1 MSPTNPTQAAAIAP
15 GRRSFLK
22 KGLLGAALLF
32 VGGAVPLALRSGI
45 DRARPRGP
53 LRLFTAREYAIFAAV
68 AARIVPG
75 DDDGAPASAG
85 TTAAGAAGATPTP
98 AWPSAEALDCAGKV
112 DALMALAHPAA
123 GAELRQLLH
132 LFESGLIGLFT
143 SFQPTPFT
151 RLAPAAMDA
160 RLDAWRYSHL
170 ALLRSGYQALKRLA
184 QATYYS
190 SAELYPRLGYP
201 GPPVVPQPPEGPT

>member
-1 MSPTNPTQAAAIAP
+1 MPPTTPTADPAAASPA
-15 GRRSFLK
+15 RRSFLQ

-32 VGGAVPLALRSGI
+32 VGGAVPIALRGGL
-45 DRARPRGP
+45 DRAHPRGA
-53 LRLFTAREYAIFAAV
+53 LRLFTPRELAIFAAI

-75 DDDGAPASAG
+75 QNDADSDARGAAS
-85 TTAAGAAGATPTP
+85 TAAD

-112 DALMALAHPAA
+112 DALMALTHPAV

-132 LFESGLIGLFT
+132 LFENGLVGVFT
-143 SFQPTPFT
+143 NLQPTPFT
-151 RLAPAAMDA
+151 RLAPADMDA
-160 RLDAWRYSHL
+160 RINAWRHSRV

-190 SAELYPRLGYP
+190 SPELYPRLGYP
-201 GPPVVPQPPEGPT
+201 GPPVVPQGPA